1 MKKLQKVPSHLKE
14 INRII
19 QDQLKEGIVERVSDE
34 LHEEREFYVPH
45 KAVITVIRETA
56 ESTKMRIVFDTSA
69 KACQGSPSLID
80 HLETGQPLQNL
91 L

>member
-1 MKKLQKVPSHLKE
+1 MPCHLKE
-14 INRII
+14 INRTI
-19 QDQLKEGIVERVSDE
+19 QDHLKEGIVERVSDE
-34 LHEEREFYVPH
+34 LHGEREFYVSH

-80 HLETGQPLQNL
+80 HLETG
-91 L
+91 